1 MPQGSRERSH
11 WDWKLG
17 EVNPKVDISN
27 DNYLHIINN
36 RHCNDKFKSKYLKML
51 FGFIKMKANQDKLY
65 LYQSKPYLKNSLNVL
80 LNHFTL
86 DQLRHQ
92 ECLAEDELEKVAYF
106 MACKKQKVPAIL
118 KDLSKAVN

>member
-1 MPQGSRERSH
+1 
-11 WDWKLG
+11 
-17 EVNPKVDISN
+17 
-27 DNYLHIINN
+27 
-36 RHCNDKFKSKYLKML
+36 ML